1 MSSMSENLRWKLIVG
16 CLLLAALEAPESALV
31 LVEDLRGPWRS
42 GAAVADPVAT
52 LSTAPTAS
60 EPSPA
65 LKPLG
70 ADASVAT
77 EDVLAIDRNRS
88 HRSARHTR
96 SILAAR

>member
-16 CLLLAALEAPESALV
+16 CLLLAVLEAPESVLV
-31 LVEDLRGPWRS
+31 LAEDLRGPWRS
-42 GAAVADPVAT
+42 GAAAVDPVAT
-52 LSTAPTAS
+52 LSGAPA
-60 EPSPA
+60 PADASPA

-77 EDVLAIDRNRS
+77 EDVLVIDRNRS

-96 SILAAR
+96 SVLAAR